1 MALAPQQGWREASCD
16 FGLVITVMQAS
27 ESALRQVGLHES
39 AADVERLLRR
49 FLRQRRG
56 RLQGDMAETTQRP
69 ATTPVMPR
77 RRVSGGQ
84 SRRIPGL
91 HLGARTRQE

>member
-1 MALAPQQGWREASCD
+1 
-16 FGLVITVMQAS
+16 MQAS

-56 RLQGDMAETTQRP
+56 RLQGDKAEAAQRP
-69 ATTPVMPR
+69 AKAPVMPR
-77 RRVSGGQ
+77 RRVSGRQ
-84 SRRIPGL
+84 LRRIPGL
-91 HLGARTRQE
+91 HLSARIRQE